1 MPDYLHEHEP
11 LWAPSTTVPEVVQR
25 RLATSS
31 FTEHCR
37 VVMYSLGAGGLFFA
51 SPNAD
56 HIAQPPAVGSSGSP
70 QTYSDRRW
78 GPLEWTRTPQ
88 LLREETEHH
97 ICTYQLLRPGS
108 VDPPHALGNPR
119 AHCMT
124 PSDEALDDLHLS
136 TATANDCAK
145 YEWELNTFLF
155 RANFERLTA
164 FKHGTFNRAPLHTH
178 PQLWVALRDRV
189 RRVWGFGLNYFP
201 SISEPAY
208 LDSNDKLLRLRHW
221 RALGHIM
228 LEWEVPARHRER
240 IHVAMGGTVTKIE
253 CLLTQVFKD
262 LHA

>member
-119 AHCMT
+119 AVASAPARQEGFPLT
-124 PSDEALDDLHLS
+124 ATEALHDPFGRGIGRS
-136 TATANDCAK
+136 APQ
-145 YEWELNTFLF
+145 
-155 RANFERLTA
+155 
-164 FKHGTFNRAPLHTH
+164 HG
-178 PQLWVALRDRV
+178 
-189 RRVWGFGLNYFP
+189 
-201 SISEPAY
+201 
-208 LDSNDKLLRLRHW
+208 
-221 RALGHIM
+221 
-228 LEWEVPARHRER
+228 HRE
-240 IHVAMGGTVTKIE
+240 
-253 CLLTQVFKD
+253 
-262 LHA
+262 